1 MDSILLGNSRL
12 YVYFKEFKL
21 IMYYSDDYRPQL
33 FQHDKPMEEIDLD
46 EFTEM
51 VMWLFDNLEYNKHIE
66 FAEA

>member
-1 MDSILLGNSRL
+1 
-12 YVYFKEFKL
+12 
-21 IMYYSDDYRPQL
+21 MYYSDDYRPQL

-51 VMWLFDNLEYNKHIE
+51 VIWLFDNLEYNKHIE